1 MSNPNGNEGSLMK
14 FKPQWNHGTTK
25 TIRVP
30 IAIAAQVLKYARELD
45 KLPIENS
52 APENLN
58 AIANSQESQP
68 PS

>member
-30 IAIAAQVLKYARELD
+30 IAIAAKVLEYARELD
-45 KLPIENS
+45 KLPIES
-52 APENLN
+52 SVPESPS
-58 AIANSQESQP
+58 AIANPKET
-68 PS
+68 